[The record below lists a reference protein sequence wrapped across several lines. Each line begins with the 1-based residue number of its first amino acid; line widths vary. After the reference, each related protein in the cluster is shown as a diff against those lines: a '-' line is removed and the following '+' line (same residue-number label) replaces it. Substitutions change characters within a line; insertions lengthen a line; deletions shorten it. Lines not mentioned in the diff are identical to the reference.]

1 MMVAPVSLSGLAH
14 QFVVFC
20 GVGALNTALSLLII
34 LVLTE
39 LLGVHYILAN
49 IIGYAAGLASGFIM
63 HKRITFRAQKTSK
76 TLKKQFSSFLIV
88 FGMGYIAQ
96 LLLLLL
102 LVERIHLP
110 NMPSQIIA
118 WGLYV
123 AVSFA
128 GNKYFTFHGDK
139 HE

>member
-1 MMVAPVSLSGLAH
+1 MATPFSLPALAH

-20 GVGALNTALSLLII
+20 GVGAVNTGLSLLII
-34 LVLTE
+34 LVLSE
-39 LLGVHYILAN
+39 MLGVHYIVAN

-63 HKRITFRAQKTSK
+63 HRKITFRAQQTDK

-88 FGMGYIAQ
+88 FVLGYAAQ
-96 LLLLLL
+96 LLLLML
-102 LVERIHLP
+102 LVERLHLP

-128 GNKYFTFHGDK
+128 GNKFFTFHGDK